1 MSQSPSW
8 DRMAVWREFIAT
20 YSRIMSAL
28 DEDMRKQSDLPLSWF
43 DVLVQLSEAPGM
55 RLRMQELASSVMLT
69 RSGLTRRV
77 DRMVAAGLVRRE
89 PLPGDRRSVSAVLTE
104 EGFQRLLS
112 VVPGYREK
120 VERYFRGHLSD
131 EDVEAMRRVFR
142 RVLSATGDPLPVEEA

>member
-89 PLPGDRRSVSAVLTE
+89 PL
-104 EGFQRLLS
+104 Q
-112 VVPGYREK
+112 
-120 VERYFRGHLSD
+120 
-131 EDVEAMRRVFR
+131 
-142 RVLSATGDPLPVEEA
+142 ATDAASPQS